1 MTIRYAD
8 VIIDISHEK
17 VDRPFQYMIPEE
29 ISEQIQ
35 PGVEV
40 MVPFGKGNTIRQGYV
55 TGISDVCTFDPSRL
69 KYIQGIASQRAG
81 LESRQIRLAAWIREQ
96 YGSTMIAALKTVLPV
111 KQKTKAME
119 KKTIVL
125 LLAQKEAEEKLV
137 FFQKKK
143 QTARSRLL
151 EHLLQ
156 TNEIPQEVVLEKLNI
171 SRKTV
176 QDLETQGIIKVNSQ
190 TVYRSPISNKRMEDE
205 TKELSQEQ
213 QSIIDTVLGDFEHD
227 IFKTYLIHGITGSGK
242 TEVYMNLAQEM
253 AARGRQTIMLI
264 PEIALTY
271 QTVMRFYN
279 RFGDRVSVMNSKL
292 SAGER
297 FDQFEKAKNQDTDIM
312 IGPRSA
318 LFAPFQNLGLIII
331 DEEHETSYKSESM
344 PRYHAREVA
353 QQIAKMCNACVVLG
367 SATPSLESYYKAK
380 KGEYKLFEMTQR
392 LTGGTLP
399 NTQIVDLREE
409 MRKGNRSIFSTCLSE
424 LIEEKLTKKEQI
436 ILFINRRGYAGFV
449 SCRSCGHVMKC
460 PHCAVSLSEH
470 RNGKL
475 ICHYCGYEEQMVSK
489 CPECSSKFIAGFR
502 AGTQQ
507 IEEQIK
513 LKFPQAKVLRMDADS
528 TRKKESYDAI
538 LSSFANHEADILLGT
553 QMIVKGHDF
562 PAVTLVGILAA
573 DLSLHVNDFRAAE
586 RTFQLITQAAGRA
599 GRGESSGEVV
609 IQTYQPDHYSLQ
621 YAANHD
627 YLGFYE
633 EEIVYRE
640 MMLYPPVA
648 HLLVILILSPEEFE
662 ARQFSD
668 RLAGRLR
675 ERITDKNIHLV
686 GPAPATIEKINDIYR
701 YVLYARACDEKALI
715 AIREHA
721 EEFGRITGR
730 NSDMIQFD
738 FDPMGQY

>member
-1 MTIRYAD
+1 MAVNYAD

-17 VDRPFQYMIPEE
+17 VDRPFQYIIPDEMA
-29 ISEQIQ
+29 EQIV

-40 MVPFGKGNTIRQGYV
+40 NVPFGRGNAIRKGYV
-55 TGISDVCTFDPSRL
+55 TGISDVCTFDSSKMKSIL
-69 KYIQGIASQRAG
+69 GVSSQRMS

-111 KQKTKAME
+111 KQKIKVLE
-119 KKTIVL
+119 KKTVIL
-125 LLAQKEAEEKLV
+125 LLNREQAEEKLD
-137 FFQKKK
+137 FFHKKK

-151 EHLLQ
+151 EQLII
-156 TNEIPQEVVLEKLNI
+156 TNEIPQEVITGKLNI
-171 SRKTV
+171 SLKTIR
-176 QDLETQGIIKVNSQ
+176 DLEEQKILSVSSEN
-190 TVYRSPISNKRMEDE
+190 VYRNPFTHKRMIDE
-205 TKELSQEQ
+205 SKALSEEQ
-213 QSIIDTVLGDFEHD
+213 QNIITTVLCDFD
-227 IFKTYLIHGITGSGK
+227 NGAPGRYLIHGITGSGK

-253 AARGRQTIMLI
+253 ASRGRQTIMLI

-297 FDQFEKAKNQDTDIM
+297 FDQFERARNNDTDIM

-318 LFAPFQNLGLIII
+318 LFAPFPDLGLIII
-331 DEEHETSYKSESM
+331 DEEHETSYKNESM
-344 PRYHAREVA
+344 PKYHAREVA
-353 QQIAKMCNACVVLG
+353 QQIARMCSACVVMG
-367 SATPSLESYYKAK
+367 SATPSLESYYRAK
-380 KGEYKLFEMTQR
+380 NGEYKLFEMTQR
-392 LTGGTLP
+392 LTGGELP
-399 NTQIVDLREE
+399 NTQIIDLREE
-409 MRKGNRSIFSTCLSE
+409 MRMGNRSIFSKKLSD
-424 LIEEKLTKKEQI
+424 LIEEKLSRKEQI

-475 ICHYCGYEEQMVSK
+475 ICHYCGYEEPMVKK
-489 CPECSSKFIAGFR
+489 CPECSSKFIAGFK

-513 LKFPQAKVLRMDADS
+513 MKFPYARVLRMDADS

-562 PAVTLVGILAA
+562 PYVTLVGILAA
-573 DLSLHVNDFRAAE
+573 DMSLHINDFRAAE

-599 GRGESSGEVV
+599 GRGDFPGEVI
-609 IQTYQPDHYSLQ
+609 IQTYQPEHYSLQ
-621 YAANHD
+621 YAAKHD
-627 YLGFYE
+627 YTGFYE
-633 EEIVYRE
+633 EEIIYRE
-640 MMLYPPVA
+640 MMMYPPAA
-648 HLLVILILSPEEFE
+648 HLLVILILSPKEQE
-662 ARQFSD
+662 AKQFSD
-668 RLAGRLR
+668 HLAGMLR
-675 ERITDKNIHLV
+675 EKFTEKSIHLV
-686 GPAPATIEKINDIYR
+686 GPAPATIDKINDIYR
-701 YVLYARACDEKALI
+701 VVIYARSCNYSDLTS
-715 AIREHA
+715 IRDFS
-721 EEFGRITGR
+721 EEYVRTTGQ